1 MNPVAATR
9 QKFEAGPRARLVF
22 GFWQDTPA
30 AGDHRIGRQ
39 DIGAGMARD
48 YRLRLFLRKAHRVTR
63 RQLAAAGGLVYVGGI
78 DMVGHKADLAQQLEA
93 AR

>member
-1 MNPVAATR
+1 
-9 QKFEAGPRARLVF
+9 
-22 GFWQDTPA
+22 
-30 AGDHRIGRQ
+30 
-39 DIGAGMARD
+39 MARD